1 MTIDTDRMFNW
12 IDVLKGVKEDWPKGS
27 HRYKMIDEVIEF
39 LAQARVDYFL
49 HPGRRFDR
57 IEEVLVEHRRGITK
71 IEQAF
76 MKKNEPIFPGPTEPL
91 RLDLEDLSKRLDT
104 TQRNLEYT
112 ARKLNQLE
120 EDMKHMECHNEVQAK
135 WVSELRC
142 LHADEIRKWSDELS
156 DIEQK

>member
-1 MTIDTDRMFNW
+1 MGEGSMKLCFWEDGNQYFVEGIPEAIRILDW
-12 IDVLKGVKEDWPKGS
+12 KLEQIASLKQ
-27 HRYKMIDEVIEF
+27 KMIDVPIT
-39 LAQARVDYFL
+39 AQMALGQDDLRL
-49 HPGRRFDR
+49 RN
-57 IEEVLVEHRRGITK
+57 
-71 IEQAF
+71 A
-76 MKKNEPIFPGPTEPL
+76 EPIFPGPTEPL
-91 RLDLEDLSKRLDT
+91 KLNLEDLSERLDA